1 MTLWTKIA
9 KNELRIRT
17 SKFRNHRMLF
27 FIFLY
32 SFMFF
37 WAFVFIPYLFQQFMP
52 TLAGVEELAP
62 YLIPAIAIIIEFAMM
77 VLFIVILMYP
87 LNNIYRK
94 TEIGFKEILLSS
106 PVTAGDIFLGEF
118 MGKLPVLSSVVLGFA
133 PMVIGL
139 LNPIVSLTL
148 VQAIVIYIS
157 IFGLLF
163 FANLI
168 GTIIMCW
175 IEHKITQSK
184 KARDLAKVLLWL
196 LSIGMVIMIYSLQF
210 GFQFIMENPD
220 LKNYL
225 MWYPALWFSN
235 IILFIFDP
243 ALLDTYILNI
253 WMSVALA
260 ALIPLLILYIS
271 YKKADVFYTLEGGV
285 EKTNTIIEKENI
297 FYKFNRRILGN
308 KWGGLV
314 ITQFK
319 EFLRKKENIM
329 KLVYVTGFTCVYGL
343 VFSFSVGQVPQD
355 FISGSFKV
363 LMAVFMGGM
372 LYGLQLGSYIFVG
385 SKDLL
390 WVYKRS
396 PRNVEAM
403 VYSYIFAML
412 ILNIMMSI
420 GITIFFTIIFEFDF
434 IYIIVFFLAY
444 LCYGILVLCEAIGIQ
459 GFSPSFEEKGKNMG
473 MNIFKLLIIQ
483 MGVFIGFI
491 FLMVWVSETFVNP
504 IFGDFLSLV
513 LFLSIHFAIS
523 IPLFIFG
530 IKHLK
535 KIE

>member
-1 MTLWTKIA
+1 VALWTKIA
-9 KNELRIRT
+9 KNELRTRT
-17 SKFRNHRMLF
+17 SKFRNHRTLF
-27 FIFLY
+27 FVFLY
-32 SFMFF
+32 GILLF
-37 WAFVFIPYLFQQFMP
+37 WAFAFIPWLFDLFMP
-52 TLAGVEELAP
+52 AVAEIAFLEP
-62 YLIPAIAIIIEFAMM
+62 FIIPAIAMIIESIMM
-77 VLFIVILMYP
+77 ILFIMIMMYP

-133 PMVIGL
+133 PIVIGL
-139 LNPIVSLTL
+139 LNPIVNLTL
-148 VQAIVIYIS
+148 VQTIVIYVC

-175 IEHKITQSK
+175 IEHKITQSE
-184 KARDLAKVLLWL
+184 KARDLAKALLML
-196 LSIGMVIMIYSLQF
+196 LSTGMVIMIYAVQF
-210 GFQFIMENPD
+210 GFQFIMENPES
-220 LKNYL
+220 KNYL
-225 MWYPALWFSN
+225 LWYPALWFSN

-260 ALIPLLILYIS
+260 VLIPLLVLYIS
-271 YKKADVFYTLEGGV
+271 YKKADAFYTLEGGV
-285 EKTNTIIEKENI
+285 EKFNAVIEKEGT
-297 FYKFNRRILGN
+297 FYKFNRRITGG
-308 KWGGLV
+308 KWEGLI

-319 EFLRKKENIM
+319 VFLRKKENIM
-329 KLVYVTGFTCVYGL
+329 KVVYLIGITCVYGL
-343 VFSFSVGQVPQD
+343 VFSFSVGNAAQD

-363 LMAVFMGGM
+363 LMVVFMGGM
-372 LYGLQLGSYIFVG
+372 LYGMMLGSYIFVG

-396 PRNVEAM
+396 PRGIGSM

-420 GITIFFTIIFEFDF
+420 GITIFFTIIFEFEMVTT
-434 IYIIVFFLAY
+434 IVFFIAY
-444 LCYGILVLCEAIGIQ
+444 LSYGIIVLCEAIGIQ

-473 MNIFKLLIIQ
+473 MNIFKLMSIQ
-483 MGVFIGFI
+483 MGVFMGFM
-491 FLMVWVSETFVNP
+491 FLYIWFSENIPNP
-504 IFGDFLSLV
+504 IFGELTPII
-513 LFLSIHFAIS
+513 LFVSIHLPIS
-523 IPLFIFG
+523 VPLFILG